1 MIRPATEEDLTGLAA
16 LEEALFGLT
25 AWSRVQVAEEIAR
38 GRVRVA
44 DGERGVTAYVVTS
57 TAGEVTDLLRI
68 AVRPDHQGRGLAGI
82 LLTDALERAE
92 GERMLLEVGDRNE
105 PAIALYRGHGFAVI
119 DRRRGYYRDGSDALV
134 MSRSL
139 A

>member
-1 MIRPATEEDLTGLAA
+1 MIRPATGDDLADLAA
-16 LEEALFGLT
+16 LEVELFGVT
-25 AWSRVQVAEEIAR
+25 AWSTTQVAEEIAR
-38 GRVRVA
+38 GRVRVS
-44 DGERGVTAYVVTS
+44 DDERAVTAYVVTS

-68 AVRPDHQGRGLAGI
+68 GVRPDHQRRGLAGI
-82 LLTDALERAE
+82 LLTDALEQAE
-92 GERMLLEVGDRNE
+92 GERMLLEVGDHNE
-105 PAIALYRGHGFAVI
+105 PAIALYRGHGFTVI